1 MFIYGDQ
8 LRATAESMGT
18 SKALA
23 SISIWPIGLFS
34 GFIVNIVYCC
44 RLVNKNKAWGLYR
57 EKGTGLYYL
66 YTLIMGIL
74 WAGSTAIYGM
84 AAASLGK
91 LGPSIGW
98 AILMGVAIFWANILG
113 VFTGE
118 WKGAS
123 RKTLCV
129 MTVGLVVLLGGICI
143 VGWAKYLIN

>member
-1 MFIYGDQ
+1 
-8 LRATAESMGT
+8 
-18 SKALA
+18 
-23 SISIWPIGLFS
+23 
-34 GFIVNIVYCC
+34 
-44 RLVNKNKAWGLYR
+44 
-57 EKGTGLYYL
+57 
-66 YTLIMGIL
+66 
-74 WAGSTAIYGM
+74 M

-129 MTVGLVVLLGGICI
+129 MTAGLVILLGGICI